1 MDLSRRTLLGAGSA
15 LALGAVT
22 TRVAGAAVTE
32 ERISLW
38 PGRPPGDIGTAITP
52 RVEDQSHDPA
62 HPDRWVYGVARPELA
77 VYRPAQPNGSAALV
91 MPGGSYQF
99 LAYDNEGTS
108 QARWLNALGVTVFIL
123 SYRLPAEGWA
133 GRADVPLQDAQRAM
147 RVIRRDAAQFAID
160 PARVAVLGF
169 SAGGHLAG
177 SLATRHAEPVY
188 AAVDAADRLPARPD
202 VAGLIYPVVSLSAP
216 FTHVGSRDNL
226 LGPDAAAEARLRRSV
241 ELRVDAAT
249 PPVFLVHAS
258 DDGLVPVANSIALYQ
273 ALLAQHRSAEMH
285 LFDEAGHGFG
295 AHLPAAAT
303 PAIWPQLFTRFAA
316 RKKVFAETA
325 A

>member
-1 MDLSRRTLLGAGSA
+1 MLGGVQAHRA
-15 LALGAVT
+15 NATMA
-22 TRVAGAAVTE
+22 E
-32 ERISLW
+32 ERIALW
-38 PGRPPGDIGTAITP
+38 PGKPPGDIGTAIT
-52 RVEDQSHDPA
+52 RRIEDQSHDPA
-62 HPDRWVYGVARPELA
+62 HPDRWIYGISRPELA

-91 MPGGSYQF
+91 IPGGSYQF
-99 LAYDNEGTS
+99 LAYDNEGTA
-108 QARWLNALGVTVFIL
+108 QARWLNALGVTAFIL

-147 RVIRRDAAQFAID
+147 RVIRRDAARFAID

-177 SLATRHAEPVY
+177 SLATRHTEQVY
-188 AAVDAADRLPARPD
+188 SAVDDADHLPARPD

-216 FTHVGSRDNL
+216 FTHGGSRDNL
-226 LGPDAAAEARLRRSV
+226 LGANAAEQARLHRSV
-241 ELRVDAAT
+241 ERRVDATT

-273 ALLAQHRSAEMH
+273 ALLEQHRSAEMH

-316 RKKVFAETA
+316 RKKVFAEA
-325 A
+325 AI